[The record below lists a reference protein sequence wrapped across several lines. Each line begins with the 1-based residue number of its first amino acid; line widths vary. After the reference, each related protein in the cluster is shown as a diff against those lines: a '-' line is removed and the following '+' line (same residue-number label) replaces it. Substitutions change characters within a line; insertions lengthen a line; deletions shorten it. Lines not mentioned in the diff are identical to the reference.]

1 MDDAAPGPGK
11 GGGAMRQALKNARR
25 AAGLTQQQAAD
36 RLGITLRYYKDI
48 ESGVKLG
55 AIDLW
60 DALEDLFGVHQ
71 RELRRDTKDNRS

>member
-1 MDDAAPGPGK
+1 
-11 GGGAMRQALKNARR
+11 MRQNLKTVRR
-25 AAGLTQQQAAD
+25 RAGLTQQQVAD

-60 DALEDLFGVHQ
+60 DMLEDLFGIHQ
-71 RELRRDTKDNRS
+71 RELRRDTKDSPS

>member
-1 MDDAAPGPGK
+1 
-11 GGGAMRQALKNARR
+11 MRPNLKPARHT
-25 AAGLTQQQAAD
+25 AGLTQQQVAD

-71 RELRRDTKDNRS
+71 RELRRDTKDSQS

>member
-1 MDDAAPGPGK
+1 
-11 GGGAMRQALKNARR
+11 MRQMLKNARR
-25 AAGLTQQQAAD
+25 AAGLTQQQVAD

-60 DALEDLFGVHQ
+60 DMLEYLFGIHQ
-71 RELRRDTKDNRS
+71 RELRRDTKDSQS

>member
-1 MDDAAPGPGK
+1 
-11 GGGAMRQALKNARR
+11 MRLNLKTARR
-25 AAGLTQQQAAD
+25 RAGLTQQQVAD

-60 DALEDLFGVHQ
+60 DMLEDLFGIHQ
-71 RELRRDTKDNRS
+71 RELRRDTKDSRS

>member
-1 MDDAAPGPGK
+1 
-11 GGGAMRQALKNARR
+11 MRLNLKIARHR
-25 AAGLTQQQAAD
+25 AGLTQQQVAD

-60 DALEDLFGVHQ
+60 DMLEDLFGIHQ
-71 RELRRDTKDNRS
+71 RELRRDTKDSPS

>member
-1 MDDAAPGPGK
+1 
-11 GGGAMRQALKNARR
+11 MRQALKNARR

>member
-1 MDDAAPGPGK
+1 
-11 GGGAMRQALKNARR
+11 MRQNLKTARR
-25 AAGLTQQQAAD
+25 RAGLTQQQVAD

>member
-1 MDDAAPGPGK
+1 
-11 GGGAMRQALKNARR
+11 MRQNLKTARHT
-25 AAGLTQQQAAD
+25 AGLTQQQVAD

-60 DALEDLFGVHQ
+60 DMLEDLFGIHQ
-71 RELRRDTKDNRS
+71 RELRRDTKDSPS

>member
-1 MDDAAPGPGK
+1 
-11 GGGAMRQALKNARR
+11 MRQALKNARHT
-25 AAGLTQQQAAD
+25 AGLTQQQVAD

>member
-1 MDDAAPGPGK
+1 
-11 GGGAMRQALKNARR
+11 MRPNLKTARHT
-25 AAGLTQQQAAD
+25 AGLAQQQVAD

>member
-1 MDDAAPGPGK
+1 
-11 GGGAMRQALKNARR
+11 MRQNLKTARR
-25 AAGLTQQQAAD
+25 RVGLTQQQVAD

>member
-1 MDDAAPGPGK
+1 
-11 GGGAMRQALKNARR
+11 MRQALKNARR

-60 DALEDLFGVHQ
+60 DMLEDLFGIHQ
-71 RELRRDTKDNRS
+71 RELRRDTKDSQS

>member
-1 MDDAAPGPGK
+1 
-11 GGGAMRQALKNARR
+11 MRQNLKTARHT
-25 AAGLTQQQAAD
+25 AGLTQQQVAD